1 MNIKSNNIL
10 LNKSLSL
17 RNQNKIEKSFISSN
31 DNNKISMYKN
41 LFNTNIYKKLK
52 AKTFKYK
59 SIPLLYLTNIEN
71 KINNKIIHEYNSKNN
86 LSTKS
91 TSQNKLSSLY
101 DSNITYLTNNDKIKS
116 IIKEFEENKK
126 STKMLID
133 REKKMKLNSLNNI
146 SEENIVFLLS
156 DGNYNNEENKKIRT
170 INNKSNS
177 HRLCWKL
184 IKLFNK
190 KTDNILNSSENNIQI
205 FKKIKNKFNTT
216 EIIDSF
222 KRTQLSEN
230 DLKKL
235 KQRYN
240 EANEIIDEMNEE
252 KTRRAKILEKEFY
265 RLKNEEDSNKS
276 EMRLRK
282 ILKKNTFSLSKNSK
296 EFKRASVIKRL
307 SIKPINIINHE
318 NKTDEKLS
326 KAHMIYNEYFN
337 KKIKL
342 NAIAFGENI
351 DRLINSKD
359 NIKNCSYLDEQTK
372 KMKMMS
378 EDILII
384 KEINKIKKKNKE
396 DAYIKNY
403 AKLKEGMNEC
413 EDEYYRVCSFN
424 NKNYNV
430 SFLKPNLKK
439 KTIKKCQRIQVCN
452 FGIP

>member
-1 MNIKSNNIL
+1 MKRKYIL
-10 LNKSLSL
+10 LNKRISL
-17 RNQNKIEKSFISSN
+17 RNQNKIEKSFNSSN
-31 DNNKISMYKN
+31 NNKISIYKN
-41 LFNTNIYKKLK
+41 FFDTNIFKKLK
-52 AKTFKYK
+52 TKTIKYR

-71 KINNKIIHEYNSKNN
+71 NINNKIIHEYNTKNN

-91 TSQNKLSSLY
+91 TSQNKLSSFY
-101 DSNITYLTNNDKIKS
+101 DSNITYFTNNNKIKS
-116 IIKEFEENKK
+116 LIKEFEQNKK

-156 DGNYNNEENKKIRT
+156 DGNYNKEENKKLKT

-177 HRLCWKL
+177 YRLCWKL

-190 KTDNILNSSENNIQI
+190 KTNNIFNSSENNTQI

-240 EANEIIDEMNEE
+240 EANEIIERMNEE
-252 KTRRAKILEKEFY
+252 KIRRAKILEKEFY
-265 RLKNEEDSNKS
+265 KLKNEEDSNKS
-276 EMRLRK
+276 EIRLRK
-282 ILKKNTFSLSKNSK
+282 ILKKNAFSLSKP
-296 EFKRASVIKRL
+296 EFRRSVDIRRL
-307 SIKPINIINHE
+307 SIKPIKIFNNE
-318 NKTDEKLS
+318 SKTNEKLS
-326 KAHMIYNEYFN
+326 NAHVIYNEYFK

-342 NAIAFGENI
+342 NAIAFDEKINS
-351 DRLINSKD
+351 LINSKD
-359 NIKNCSYLDEQTK
+359 NIKNCSYLDEETK

-378 EDILII
+378 EDILRI
-384 KEINKIKKKNKE
+384 KEIKKIKNKNKQDE
-396 DAYIKNY
+396 YINKY

-439 KTIKKCQRIQVCN
+439 KTIIKCQRIQVCN